1 VAAKAGVTR
10 EYVSH
15 LEREAYSPTVD
26 VLRRICSAM
35 NVKAWQLLQRVEGR

>member
-1 VAAKAGVTR
+1 MKAGITR

-26 VLRRICSAM
+26 VLLRVCNAM
-35 NVKAWQLLQRVEGR
+35 NVKAWQILQHVEGR